1 MSDEARANKHSTG
14 VGTSN
19 LDLSPIHL
27 ILWKDLHKQ
36 GSGRPV
42 EYQPNWDL
50 KDLMLRQ
57 LLQIPY
63 MKYQVKRLKRNPYL
77 RHACDYWNKAPT
89 ESSLLAD
96 EETDRG

>member
-1 MSDEARANKHSTG
+1 MMFMTLTRVE
-14 VGTSN
+14 N

-63 MKYQVKRLKRNPYL
+63 MKGLIARAKPSRSRMQSCPEKRERSVPYRIL
-77 RHACDYWNKAPT
+77 FDLIARAGDSA
-89 ESSLLAD
+89 
-96 EETDRG
+96 RR